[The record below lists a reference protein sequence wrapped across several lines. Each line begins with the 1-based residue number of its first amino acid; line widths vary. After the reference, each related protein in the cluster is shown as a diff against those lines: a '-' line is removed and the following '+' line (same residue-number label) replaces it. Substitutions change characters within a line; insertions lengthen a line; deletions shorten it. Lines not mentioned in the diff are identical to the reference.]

1 MANAFSK
8 EEVVAFEKVIEGYED
23 ALVMSNLVEVFRTDP
38 TTMER
43 ANDTIWRPVPYIGA
57 SFDGMDQTAN
67 FGDYTQMSVPASI
80 NYQKAVPF
88 KLNGRELRDQLQEG
102 RLGSAA
108 KQKLASD
115 INVAVT
121 TQASLL
127 GSQVVKRTA
136 AATGFDDVAQLDA
149 VFNEQGI
156 PMIDRNAAYSTR
168 DYNSMAKDLQGR
180 GTVAGKVQ
188 TAYEKA
194 YVGDI
199 ANFDV
204 YKMDYANRLTAAA
217 GTGCT
222 MGGANQYYT
231 PKATSTAVTGE
242 QSNVDNRFQ
251 TITVVV
257 GGGTP
262 KAGDAFTIQ
271 GVNSVHLITKQDT
284 GQLKTF
290 RIVQVVDATHW
301 VITPPIISAGGATL
315 AEKIYQNVTATPA
328 TNAPFTFLNTAAAA
342 MNPFWHKSA
351 IELLPGSL
359 VIPDGAG
366 MAVMSAST
374 AQGLQVT
381 MTKQGDINNL
391 NVKYRFDVRFG
402 VAILDPQM
410 VGIELFSQT

>member
-8 EEVVAFEKVIEGYED
+8 EEVVAFEEVLQGFED
-23 ALVMSNLVEVFRTDP
+23 ALVMSNLVDIYRTNA

-43 ANDTIWRPVPYIGA
+43 ANDTIWRPMPYIGA

-67 FGDYTQMSVPASI
+67 FGDYTQLSVPASI
-80 NYQKAVPF
+80 NYQKVVPF
-88 KLNGRELRDQLQEG
+88 QLTARELRDQLQES
-102 RLGSAA
+102 RLGDAA
-108 KQKLASD
+108 KQKLATD

-121 TQASLL
+121 TQASIL
-127 GSQVVKRTA
+127 GSQVIKRTSA
-136 AATGFDDVAQLDA
+136 AAGFDDVAQCDA

-156 PMIDRNAAYSTR
+156 PMTNRNAAYSTR
-168 DYNSMAKDLQGR
+168 DYNSMAKDLANRQ
-180 GTVAGKVQ
+180 TVQGKVQ

-194 YVGDI
+194 YVGDV

-242 QSNVDNRFQ
+242 TSNVDNRFQ

-262 KAGDAFTIQ
+262 KAGDAFTIA
-271 GVNSVHLITKQDT
+271 GVNSVHLISKQDT

-290 RIVQVVDATHW
+290 RIVSVVDATHW
-301 VITPPIISAGGATL
+301 VITPPIISAGGGTL
-315 AEKIYQNVTATPA
+315 AEKIYQNVSATPA

-351 IELLPGSL
+351 IELLPGTL
-359 VIPDGAG
+359 AIPDNAG
-366 MAVMSAST
+366 MATMSAST
-374 AQGLQVT
+374 QQGLQVT
-381 MTKQGDINNL
+381 MSKQANINNL
-391 NVKYRFDVRFG
+391 QVKYRFDVRFG
-402 VAILDPQM
+402 VAILNTEM
-410 VGIELFSQT
+410 VGIELFSQV